1 MSAGASA
8 NGSRA
13 LQGHNAG
20 FVTRLSANLIDGV
33 VIAVTWIGILVVA
46 AIVRYIAHPLRG
58 YRLPALETWVSGLL
72 VCLLAILYFTLTWG
86 GTGRSVGKRMAGLR
100 LTGRHGRPIGA
111 ARALPRAAL
120 CVVFPIGFLWLLF
133 SRRNRSLY
141 DILFATAVVYDWG
154 LRPFSSAENVGAA
167 P

>member
-1 MSAGASA
+1 MSAGSG

-33 VIAVTWIGILVVA
+33 LIAVAWIGVLVVA

-58 YRLPALETWVSGLL
+58 FRLPALETWVSGVL
-72 VCLLAILYFTLTWG
+72 VCVIAILYFTLTWG
-86 GTGRSVGKRMAGLR
+86 STGRSTGKRMAGVR
-100 LTGRHGRPIGA
+100 LTGRDGRPIGGP
-111 ARALPRAAL
+111 RALLRATL
-120 CVVFPIGFLWLLF
+120 CIVFPIGFLWLLF

-141 DILFATAVVYDWG
+141 DNILNTAVVYDWN
-154 LRPFSSAENVGAA
+154 LRPFTRSDPVGT
-167 P
+167 PH

>member
-1 MSAGASA
+1 MSAAESP

-58 YRLPALETWVSGLL
+58 YRLPALETWVSGVL
-72 VCLLAILYFTLTWG
+72 VCVIAILYFTVTWG

-100 LTGRHGRPIGA
+100 LTGHDGRSIGQR
-111 ARALPRAAL
+111 RALVRAAF

-133 SRRNRSLY
+133 SRRNHSLY
-141 DILFATAVVYDWG
+141 DALLATEVVYDWN
-154 LRPFSSAENVGAA
+154 LRPFSRTEHAGSTR
-167 P
+167 